1 MNINGD
7 LVVIGKIRQGKLDSG
22 NVAVGQFSH
31 VEGSG
36 STAQGD
42 FTFVHGVDSVALGN
56 NTVVFGDN
64 ITGSSDNTMYISK
77 LNIATQPVS
86 ATSNYDVLVRDN
98 TTGEIKIGTGG
109 GSSTTGRGLETM
121 TFRSSGFSGPYEY
134 ISSIPGVTHP
144 DYDLG
149 FYIDS
154 GFAITQLNFV
164 ALNCNLNTSG
174 HVIPIEIRIH
184 NSNDTAFGPTVT
196 SGTLV
201 HTENINLGAAGTYWN
216 LTSVIPMNLDLSA
229 YAGKHVTLNT
239 GNYVIG
245 LNVVSTVL
253 VKLYSDII

>member
-109 GSSTTGRGLETM
+109 GGGTYGTQVLTY
-121 TFRSSGFSGPYEY
+121 RSSGITGPAEF
-134 ISSIPGVTHP
+134 ISSIPGVSHP
-144 DYDLG
+144 VQDLG
-149 FYIDS
+149 YYIDNNTS
-154 GFAITQLNFV
+154 VVKMNFTILNATTTITLSAITIGIEFRVQES
-164 ALNCNLNTSG
+164 NTS
-174 HVIPIEIRIH
+174 
-184 NSNDTAFGPTVT
+184 TAPDLTAGNV
-196 SGTLV
+196 V
-201 HTENINLGAAGTYWN
+201 HTENIVVAAYPNPVFNYTVTPSLN
-216 LTSVIPMNLDLSA
+216 VDLSA
-229 YAGKHVTLNT
+229 YAGKHLTLSVASFNPW
-239 GNYVIG
+239 GAIFDN
-245 LNVVSTVL
+245 VL
-253 VKLYSDII
+253 VRVYIQ